1 MPHRCT
7 CCTQSKKSL
16 DTFSVDV
23 GDGGVLER
31 VAVGS
36 RDRTIGERESWRNLP
51 ERVHLEVGILRNIR
65 DG

>member
-1 MPHRCT
+1 MRHRPT
-7 CCTQSKKSL
+7 RCTQSKESL

-31 VAVGS
+31 VAVAVIE
-36 RDRTIGERESWRNLP
+36 IGLLENGEVSPLP
-51 ERVHLEVGILRNIR
+51 EKAHLEVGILRNKR